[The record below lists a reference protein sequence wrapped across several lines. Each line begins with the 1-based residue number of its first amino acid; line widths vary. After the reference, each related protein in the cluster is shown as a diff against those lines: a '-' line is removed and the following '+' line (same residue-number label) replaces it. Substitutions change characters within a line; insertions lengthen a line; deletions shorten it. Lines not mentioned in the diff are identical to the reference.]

1 MEANRRKMRTR
12 PKGRIITQ
20 LYLGYAAVVVLLVVL
35 AGLTFYGLSRS
46 DADLLRARQSLAQLE
61 NARAIEG
68 AFNLYLFE
76 ELSRRLTPAPGAEPS
91 EASLQLTEALSAYRK
106 TIQEEVAGDTS
117 DTERNELVRAAA
129 LTDLFVVIEDE
140 AAWERSTNQ
149 AGNPDRAAFF
159 LNQIAGN
166 RDEVFSAVVF
176 EILQDERAEARSAF
190 SSLEGLRSTLVLT
203 GGLLAGAFAIV
214 LAGFAYLF
222 YRGLLHPIRRLGA
235 AAEGFDEAG
244 AIGRAPEDL
253 PHEFARL
260 AQRFNRMAEVIE
272 GNQQRLK
279 SEVAARTAELEAANS
294 SLTRIDK
301 ARRAFF
307 ASVSHELRTPVT
319 ILRGEA
325 QIGLKVPGD
334 ERGALERIEANS
346 GYLKRR
352 LDDLLKLARS
362 DDGELDLKPE
372 PISLDETI
380 AAAVAAAEA
389 YARANEAEIVFDQGP
404 PSVITADQEAV
415 RTAVLALID
424 NAVKFSPPGGVIT
437 VTFTVTGFSVED
449 QGPGFGDISPDQLF
463 ERYAQSGEGRN
474 LGGAGLGLA
483 IVKWIA
489 DKHGATLT
497 AQDRETGGARIQ
509 LEFPT

>member
-1 MEANRRKMRTR
+1 MEADRQTPR
-12 PKGRIITQ
+12 GRIVTQ
-20 LYLGYAAVVVLLVVL
+20 LYLGYAAVVILLAVL
-35 AGLTFYGLSRS
+35 AGLTLYGFQRS
-46 DADLLRARQSLAQLE
+46 DADLLRARQSLTQLE

-68 AFNLYLFE
+68 AFNRYLYE
-76 ELSRRLTPAPGAEPS
+76 ELGQRLNQTASENASPYSQRLSGA
-91 EASLQLTEALSAYRK
+91 LDAYWR
-106 TIQEEVAGDTS
+106 TINEEVASDPG
-117 DTERNELVRAAA
+117 DTERDELVRAAA
-129 LTDLFVVIEDE
+129 LSDLFEAIEAD
-140 AAWERSTNQ
+140 AAWERASPQ
-149 AGNPDRAAFF
+149 ASGADRATFF
-159 LNQIAGN
+159 LNEIASN

-176 EILQDERAEARSAF
+176 EILQDERAEAQAAF
-190 SSLEGLRSTLVLT
+190 TSLEDLRRALLLT
-203 GGLLAGAFAIV
+203 GGLLAVAFAIV

-222 YRGLLHPIRRLGA
+222 YRGLLSPIRRLGA
-235 AAEGFDEAG
+235 ATEGFDETG
-244 AIGRAPEDL
+244 AVGRAPEDL
-253 PHEFARL
+253 PLEFARL
-260 AQRFNRMAEVIE
+260 ARRFNRMAAVIE

-279 SEVAARTAELEAANS
+279 SEVAARTAELEAANT

-362 DDGELDLKPE
+362 EDGELELKF
-372 PISLDETI
+372 DDARVDDVI
-380 AAAVAAAEA
+380 ADAVLAAEA
-389 YARANEAEIVFDQGP
+389 YAHANETDILFERGP
-404 PSVITADQEAV
+404 PITIGADAEAL
-415 RTAVLALID
+415 RTAALALID
-424 NAVKFSPPGGVIT
+424 NAVKFSPPGGVIH
-437 VTFTVTGFSVED
+437 VTTSATGFSVED
-449 QGPGFGDISPDQLF
+449 DGPGFGDISPDQLF

-489 DKHGATLT
+489 DKHDAILT
-497 AQDRETGGARIQ
+497 AEDRATGGARIKLDFQ
-509 LEFPT
+509 T

>member
-1 MEANRRKMRTR
+1 MEADRQTPR
-12 PKGRIITQ
+12 GRIVTQ
-20 LYLGYAAVVVLLVVL
+20 LYLGYAAVVILLAVL
-35 AGLTFYGLSRS
+35 AALTLYGFQRS

-68 AFNLYLFE
+68 AFNRYLYE
-76 ELSRRLTPAPGAEPS
+76 ELGQRLNQPAGE
-91 EASLQLTEALSAYRK
+91 EASPHSQRLADALDAYLR
-106 TIQEEVAGDTS
+106 TIDEEVASDPG
-117 DTERNELVRAAA
+117 DTERDERVRAAA
-129 LTDLFVVIEDE
+129 LSDLFKAIEAD
-140 AAWERSTNQ
+140 AAWERTSPQ
-149 AGNPDRAAFF
+149 ASGADRAAFF
-159 LNQIAGN
+159 LNEIASD

-176 EILQDERAEARSAF
+176 EILQDERAEARAAF
-190 SSLEGLRSTLVLT
+190 TSLEDLRRALLLT
-203 GGLLAGAFAIV
+203 GGLLAVAFAIV
-214 LAGFAYLF
+214 LAGFSYLF
-222 YRGLLHPIRRLGA
+222 YRGLLSPIRRLGA
-235 AAEGFDEAG
+235 ATEGFDEAG

-253 PHEFARL
+253 PQEFARL
-260 AQRFNRMAEVIE
+260 ARRFNRMAAVIE

-279 SEVAARTAELEAANS
+279 SEVAARTAELETANT

-334 ERGALERIEANS
+334 ERGALKRIEANS

-362 DDGELDLKPE
+362 EDGELELKFAE
-372 PISLDETI
+372 ARIDDII
-380 AAAVAAAEA
+380 ADAVQAAEA
-389 YARANEAEIVFDQGP
+389 YARANEADILFERGP
-404 PSVITADQEAV
+404 SITIRADAEAL
-415 RTAVLALID
+415 RTAALALID
-424 NAVKFSPPGGVIT
+424 NAVKFSPPGGVIR
-437 VTFTVTGFSVED
+437 VTTTAEGFSVED
-449 QGPGFGDISPDQLF
+449 DGPGFGDISPDQLF

-489 DKHGATLT
+489 DKHDAILT
-497 AQDRETGGARIQ
+497 AEDRAEGGARINLDFQ
-509 LEFPT
+509 T